1 MIKKHNNFIEKFKSF
16 FGGYDNTSN
25 IVPPNTNYI
34 GSPSRNNK
42 LQNLNTANSNKK
54 KSKKVLIIDEIDVL
68 FNKNY
73 YGDTFNQ
80 SIDLKDDSIVK
91 LFWFIWKNKEN
102 ITPEIIENSDE
113 FNVVIQRFKPL

>member
-1 MIKKHNNFIEKFKSF
+1 M
-16 FGGYDNTSN
+16 
-25 IVPPNTNYI
+25 
-34 GSPSRNNK
+34 
-42 LQNLNTANSNKK
+42 
-54 KSKKVLIIDEIDVL
+54 L

-113 FNVVIQRFKPL
+113 FNAVIQRFKPL